1 MELLHTN
8 FKLKFLLYSF
18 LLWPTLS
25 FSQGE
30 DLFNSLRQETTKDES
45 LLPNRMIFT
54 QRALW
59 GNNGLLRK
67 AGIFPLNVEKR
78 EKELKL
84 RRSMLKIHQIIGY
97 LTLAGMVTQGFLG
110 GKLYNNLE
118 SGVYDTDLYNIH
130 RTVGNL
136 TSISYFT
143 GAGLSLFSPPP
154 LINKKSKGL
163 SSIKAHKYLA
173 SVHFSAMLATN
184 IFKNRNRKFH
194 KISAYTAVGSFAA
207 AVLVFNFK

>member
-8 FKLKFLLYSF
+8 FKLKFLLCIF
-18 LLWPTLS
+18 LLWSTLS
-25 FSQGE
+25 LSQGE

-59 GNNGLLRK
+59 GNDGLLRK
-67 AGIFPLNVEKR
+67 VGIFPLNVEQR

-84 RRSMLKIHQIIGY
+84 RRSMLKIHQVIGY

-110 GKLYNNLE
+110 GKLYNNWE
-118 SGVYDTDLYNIH
+118 RGLYNTH
-130 RTVGNL
+130 KTVGNL

-143 GAGLSLFSPPP
+143 GAGLSLFAPPP
-154 LINKKSKGL
+154 LINKKTKGL

-184 IFKNRNRKFH
+184 IFKNRNQQIH

-207 AVLVFNFK
+207 AVLVFNLK

>member
-1 MELLHTN
+1 MFLWGSLFLSYQLL
-8 FKLKFLLYSF
+8 
-18 LLWPTLS
+18 

-30 DLFNSLRQETTKDES
+30 DLFNSLRKETAKDES
-45 LLPNRMIFT
+45 LLPSRMIFT
-54 QRALW
+54 QKALW

-67 AGIFPLNVEKR
+67 VGFSNLNVEQR

-110 GKLYNNLE
+110 GRLYNNLE
-118 SGVYDTDLYNIH
+118 SGIYDTDLYNIH
-130 RTVGNL
+130 KTVGNL

-143 GAGLSLFSPPP
+143 GAGLSLFAPPP
-154 LINKKSKGL
+154 LINKKRKGL

-184 IFKNRNRKFH
+184 IFKNRNRKIH

>member
-8 FKLKFLLYSF
+8 FKLKFLLCIF
-18 LLWPTLS
+18 LLWSTLS
-25 FSQGE
+25 LSQGE

-67 AGIFPLNVEKR
+67 AGIFPLNVEQR

-84 RRSMLKIHQIIGY
+84 RRSMLKIHQVIGY

-110 GKLYNNLE
+110 GKLYNNWE
-118 SGVYDTDLYNIH
+118 RGLYNTH
-130 RTVGNL
+130 KTVGNL

-143 GAGLSLFSPPP
+143 GAGLSLFAPPP
-154 LINKKSKGL
+154 LINKKTKGL

-173 SVHFSAMLATN
+173 SVHFSAMLSTN
-184 IFKNRNRKFH
+184 IFKNKNKQIH

>member
-67 AGIFPLNVEKR
+67 VGIFPLNVEQR

-84 RRSMLKIHQIIGY
+84 RRSMLKIHQVIGY

-110 GKLYNNLE
+110 GKLYNNWE
-118 SGVYDTDLYNIH
+118 RGLYNTH
-130 RTVGNL
+130 KTVGNL

-143 GAGLSLFSPPP
+143 GAGLSLFAPPP
-154 LINKKSKGL
+154 LINKKSKGF

-184 IFKNRNRKFH
+184 IFKNRNKQIH

>member
-8 FKLKFLLYSF
+8 FKLKFLLCIF
-18 LLWPTLS
+18 LLWSTLS

-67 AGIFPLNVEKR
+67 AGIFPLNVEQR

-84 RRSMLKIHQIIGY
+84 RRSMLKIHQVIGY

-110 GKLYNNLE
+110 GKLYNNWE
-118 SGVYDTDLYNIH
+118 RGLYNTH
-130 RTVGNL
+130 KTVGNL

-143 GAGLSLFSPPP
+143 GAGLSLFAPPP
-154 LINKKSKGL
+154 LINKKTKGL

-184 IFKNRNRKFH
+184 IFKNRNQQIH

>member
-1 MELLHTN
+1 MGLFNTN
-8 FKLKFLLYSF
+8 SRAKFLLISL
-18 LLWPTLS
+18 LLWSKLS

-30 DLFNSLRQETTKDES
+30 DLFNSLRQETVKDES
-45 LLPNRMIFT
+45 LIPKRMIFT

-59 GNNGLLRK
+59 GNKGLLRK
-67 AGIFPLNVEKR
+67 FGIFPLNVEQR

-110 GKLYNNLE
+110 GKLYNNWE
-118 SGVYDTDLYNIH
+118 RGLYNTH
-130 RTVGNL
+130 KTVGNL

-143 GAGLSLFSPPP
+143 GAGLSLFAPPP

-173 SVHFSAMLATN
+173 SVHFSSMLATN
-184 IFKNRNRKFH
+184 IFKKRNQQIH

-207 AVLVFNFK
+207 AVLVFKFN

>member
-1 MELLHTN
+1 MELFNTN
-8 FKLKFLLYSF
+8 SRLKFLLISL
-18 LLWPTLS
+18 LLWSKLS

-30 DLFNSLRQETTKDES
+30 DLFNSLRQETVKDES
-45 LLPNRMIFT
+45 LIPKRMIFT

-59 GNNGLLRK
+59 GNKGLLRK
-67 AGIFPLNVEKR
+67 FGIFPLNVEQR

-110 GKLYNNLE
+110 GKLYNNWE
-118 SGVYDTDLYNIH
+118 RGLYNTH
-130 RTVGNL
+130 KTVGNL

-143 GAGLSLFSPPP
+143 GAGLSLFAPPP

-184 IFKNRNRKFH
+184 VFKKRNQQIH

-207 AVLVFNFK
+207 AILVFKFN

>member
-1 MELLHTN
+1 MELLYTN
-8 FKLKFLLYSF
+8 SISKILFSSL
-18 LLWPTLS
+18 LLWSTLS

-30 DLFNSLRQETTKDES
+30 DLFDSLRQETVKDES

-59 GNNGLLRK
+59 GNKGLLRK
-67 AGIFPLNVEKR
+67 VGIFPLNVERR

-110 GKLYNNLE
+110 GKLYNNWE
-118 SGVYDTDLYNIH
+118 RGLYNTH
-130 RTVGNL
+130 KTVGNL

-143 GAGLSLFSPPP
+143 GAGLSLFAPPP

-173 SVHFSAMLATN
+173 SVHFSAMLSTN
-184 IFKNRNRKFH
+184 IFKKRNQQIH

>member
-1 MELLHTN
+1 MGLLHTN
-8 FKLKFLLYSF
+8 FRVKFLFCIF
-18 LLWPTLS
+18 LLWSTFS

-30 DLFNSLRQETTKDES
+30 DLFSSIRQETAKDES

-67 AGIFPLNVEKR
+67 AGIFPLNVEQR

-84 RRSMLKIHQIIGY
+84 RRSMLKIHQVIGY

-110 GKLYNNLE
+110 GKLYNNWE
-118 SGVYDTDLYNIH
+118 RGLYNTH
-130 RTVGNL
+130 KTVGNL

-154 LINKKSKGL
+154 LINKKSKGF

-184 IFKNRNRKFH
+184 IFKNRNKQIH

-207 AVLVFNFK
+207 AVLVFNFN

>member
-8 FKLKFLLYSF
+8 FKLKFLLCIF
-18 LLWPTLS
+18 LLWSTLS
-25 FSQGE
+25 LSQGE

-67 AGIFPLNVEKR
+67 AGIFPLNVEQR

-84 RRSMLKIHQIIGY
+84 RRSMLKIHQVIGY

-110 GKLYNNLE
+110 GKLYNNWE
-118 SGVYDTDLYNIH
+118 RGLYNTH
-130 RTVGNL
+130 KTVGNL

-154 LINKKSKGL
+154 LINKKVK
-163 SSIKAHKYLA
+163 
-173 SVHFSAMLATN
+173 
-184 IFKNRNRKFH
+184 
-194 KISAYTAVGSFAA
+194 
-207 AVLVFNFK
+207 VLVL

>member
-1 MELLHTN
+1 MGLLHTN
-8 FKLKFLLYSF
+8 FMVKFLFCIF
-18 LLWPTLS
+18 LLWSTLS

-30 DLFNSLRQETTKDES
+30 DLFSSIRQETAKDES

-67 AGIFPLNVEKR
+67 AGIFPLNVEQR

-84 RRSMLKIHQIIGY
+84 RRSMLKIHQVIGY

-110 GKLYNNLE
+110 GKLYNNWE
-118 SGVYDTDLYNIH
+118 RGLYNTH
-130 RTVGNL
+130 KTVGNL

-154 LINKKSKGL
+154 LINKKSKGF

-173 SVHFSAMLATN
+173 SVHFSAMLVTN
-184 IFKNRNRKFH
+184 IFKNRNKQIH

>member
-8 FKLKFLLYSF
+8 FKLKFLLCIF
-18 LLWPTLS
+18 LLWSTLS
-25 FSQGE
+25 LSQGE

-67 AGIFPLNVEKR
+67 AGIFPLNVEQR

-84 RRSMLKIHQIIGY
+84 RRSMLKIHQVIGY

-110 GKLYNNLE
+110 GKLYNNWE
-118 SGVYDTDLYNIH
+118 RGLYNTH
-130 RTVGNL
+130 KTVGNL

-154 LINKKSKGL
+154 LINKKSKGF

-184 IFKNRNRKFH
+184 IFKNRNKQIH

>member
-8 FKLKFLLYSF
+8 FKVKFLFYIF
-18 LLWPTLS
+18 LLWSTLS
-25 FSQGE
+25 YSQGE

-118 SGVYDTDLYNIH
+118 SGIYDTDLYNIH

-184 IFKNRNRKFH
+184 IFKNRNRKVH

>member
-59 GNNGLLRK
+59 GNDGLLRK
-67 AGIFPLNVEKR
+67 VGIFPLNVEQR

-84 RRSMLKIHQIIGY
+84 RRSMLKIHQVIGY

-110 GKLYNNLE
+110 GKLYNNWE
-118 SGVYDTDLYNIH
+118 RGLYNTH
-130 RTVGNL
+130 KTVGNL

-143 GAGLSLFSPPP
+143 GAGLSLFAPPP
-154 LINKKSKGL
+154 LINKKTKGL

-184 IFKNRNRKFH
+184 IFKNRNQQIH

>member
-1 MELLHTN
+1 MELLNTN
-8 FKLKFLLYSF
+8 SRVKFLLISL
-18 LLWPTLS
+18 LLWSKLS

-30 DLFNSLRQETTKDES
+30 DLFNSLRQETVKDES
-45 LLPNRMIFT
+45 LIPTRMIFT

-59 GNNGLLRK
+59 GNKGLLRK
-67 AGIFPLNVEKR
+67 FGIFPLNVEQR

-110 GKLYNNLE
+110 GKLYNNWE
-118 SGVYDTDLYNIH
+118 RGLYNTH
-130 RTVGNL
+130 KTVGNL

-143 GAGLSLFSPPP
+143 GAGLSLFAPPP

-173 SVHFSAMLATN
+173 SVHFSAMLSTN
-184 IFKNRNRKFH
+184 IFKKRNQQIH

>member
-8 FKLKFLLYSF
+8 FKLKFLLCIF
-18 LLWPTLS
+18 LLWSTLS
-25 FSQGE
+25 LSQGE

-67 AGIFPLNVEKR
+67 AGIFPLNVELR

-84 RRSMLKIHQIIGY
+84 RRSMLKIHQVIGY

-110 GKLYNNLE
+110 GKLYNNWE
-118 SGVYDTDLYNIH
+118 RGLYNTH
-130 RTVGNL
+130 KTVGNL

-143 GAGLSLFSPPP
+143 GAGLSLFAPPP
-154 LINKKSKGL
+154 LINKKTKGL

-184 IFKNRNRKFH
+184 IFKNRNQQIH

>member
-67 AGIFPLNVEKR
+67 AGIFPLNVELR

-110 GKLYNNLE
+110 GKLYNNWE
-118 SGVYDTDLYNIH
+118 RGLYNTH
-130 RTVGNL
+130 KTVGNL

-143 GAGLSLFSPPP
+143 GAGLSLFAPPP
-154 LINKKSKGL
+154 LINKKTKGL

-184 IFKNRNRKFH
+184 VFKNRNQQIH

>member
-8 FKLKFLLYSF
+8 FKLKFLLCIF
-18 LLWPTLS
+18 LLWSTLS
-25 FSQGE
+25 LSQGE

-59 GNNGLLRK
+59 GNDGLLRK
-67 AGIFPLNVEKR
+67 VGIFPLNVEQR

-84 RRSMLKIHQIIGY
+84 RRSMLKIHQVIGY

-110 GKLYNNLE
+110 GKLYNNWE
-118 SGVYDTDLYNIH
+118 RGLYNTH
-130 RTVGNL
+130 KTVGNL

-143 GAGLSLFSPPP
+143 GAGLSLFAPPP
-154 LINKKSKGL
+154 LINKKSKGF

-184 IFKNRNRKFH
+184 IFKNRNQQIH

>member
-1 MELLHTN
+1 MGLLHTN
-8 FKLKFLLYSF
+8 FMVKFLFCIF
-18 LLWPTLS
+18 LLWSTLS

-30 DLFNSLRQETTKDES
+30 DLFSSIRQETAKDES

-67 AGIFPLNVEKR
+67 AGIFPLNVELR

-84 RRSMLKIHQIIGY
+84 RRSMLKIHQVIGY

-110 GKLYNNLE
+110 GKLYNNWE
-118 SGVYDTDLYNIH
+118 RGLYNTH
-130 RTVGNL
+130 KTVGNL

-143 GAGLSLFSPPP
+143 GAGLSLFAPPP
-154 LINKKSKGL
+154 LINKKTKGL

-184 IFKNRNRKFH
+184 IFKNRNQQIH

>member
-8 FKLKFLLYSF
+8 FKLKFLLCIF
-18 LLWPTLS
+18 LLWSTLS
-25 FSQGE
+25 LSQGE

-67 AGIFPLNVEKR
+67 VGIFPLNVEQR

-84 RRSMLKIHQIIGY
+84 RRSMLKIHQVIGY

-110 GKLYNNLE
+110 GKLYNNWE
-118 SGVYDTDLYNIH
+118 RGLYNTH
-130 RTVGNL
+130 KTVGNL

-154 LINKKSKGL
+154 LINKKSKGF

-184 IFKNRNRKFH
+184 IFKNRNKQIH

>member
-1 MELLHTN
+1 MELFNTN
-8 FKLKFLLYSF
+8 SRAKFLLISL
-18 LLWPTLS
+18 LLWSKLS

-30 DLFNSLRQETTKDES
+30 DLFNSLRQETVKDES
-45 LLPNRMIFT
+45 LIPKRMIFT

-59 GNNGLLRK
+59 GNKGLLRK
-67 AGIFPLNVEKR
+67 FGIFPLNVEQR

-110 GKLYNNLE
+110 GKLYNNWE
-118 SGVYDTDLYNIH
+118 RGLYNTH
-130 RTVGNL
+130 KTVGNL

-143 GAGLSLFSPPP
+143 GAGLSLFAPPP

-173 SVHFSAMLATN
+173 SVHFSSMLATN
-184 IFKNRNRKFH
+184 IFKKRNQQIH

-207 AVLVFNFK
+207 AVLVFKFN

>member
-1 MELLHTN
+1 MELFHINL
-8 FKLKFLLYSF
+8 KLKFLLGS
-18 LLWPTLS
+18 LLLFSTGS

-30 DLFNSLRQETTKDES
+30 DLFNSLRQETVRDQS

-67 AGIFPLNVEKR
+67 AGLFPLNIEQR

-110 GKLYNNLE
+110 GKLYNNWE
-118 SGVYDTDLYNIH
+118 RGLYNTH
-130 RTVGNL
+130 KTVGNL

-143 GAGLSLFSPPP
+143 GAGLSLFAPPP

-184 IFKNRNRKFH
+184 VFKRRNKQIH

>member
-1 MELLHTN
+1 MGLLHTN
-8 FKLKFLLYSF
+8 FRVKFLFCIF
-18 LLWPTLS
+18 LLWSTLS

-67 AGIFPLNVEKR
+67 AGIFPLNVELR

-84 RRSMLKIHQIIGY
+84 RRSMLKIHQVIGY

-110 GKLYNNLE
+110 GKLYNNWE
-118 SGVYDTDLYNIH
+118 RGLYNTH
-130 RTVGNL
+130 KTVGNL

-143 GAGLSLFSPPP
+143 GAGLSLFAPPP
-154 LINKKSKGL
+154 LINKKTKGL

-173 SVHFSAMLATN
+173 SVHFSAMLSTN
-184 IFKNRNRKFH
+184 IFKNRNQQIH

>member
-1 MELLHTN
+1 M
-8 FKLKFLLYSF
+8 
-18 LLWPTLS
+18 S

-67 AGIFPLNVEKR
+67 AGIFPLNVEQR

-110 GKLYNNLE
+110 GKLYNNWE
-118 SGVYDTDLYNIH
+118 RGLYNTH
-130 RTVGNL
+130 KTVGNL

-143 GAGLSLFSPPP
+143 GAGLSLFAPPP
-154 LINKKSKGL
+154 LINKKTKGL

-184 IFKNRNRKFH
+184 IFKNRNQQIH

>member
-1 MELLHTN
+1 MGLLHTN
-8 FKLKFLLYSF
+8 FRVKFLFCIF
-18 LLWPTLS
+18 LLWSTLS

-30 DLFNSLRQETTKDES
+30 DLFSSIRKETAKDES

-67 AGIFPLNVEKR
+67 AGIFPLNVEQR

-84 RRSMLKIHQIIGY
+84 RRSMLKIHQVIGY

-110 GKLYNNLE
+110 GKLYNNGE
-118 SGVYDTDLYNIH
+118 RGLYNTH
-130 RTVGNL
+130 KTVGNL

-143 GAGLSLFSPPP
+143 GAGLSLFAPPP
-154 LINKKSKGL
+154 LINKKTKGL

-184 IFKNRNRKFH
+184 IFKNRNQQIH

>member
-1 MELLHTN
+1 MELFNTN
-8 FKLKFLLYSF
+8 SRAKFLLISL
-18 LLWPTLS
+18 LLWSKLS

-30 DLFNSLRQETTKDES
+30 DLFNSLRQETVKDES
-45 LLPNRMIFT
+45 LIPKRMIFT

-59 GNNGLLRK
+59 GNKGLLRK
-67 AGIFPLNVEKR
+67 FGIFSLNVEQR

-110 GKLYNNLE
+110 GKLYNNWE
-118 SGVYDTDLYNIH
+118 RGLYNTH
-130 RTVGNL
+130 KTVGNL

-143 GAGLSLFSPPP
+143 GAGLSLFAPPP

-173 SVHFSAMLATN
+173 SVHLSAMLATN
-184 IFKNRNRKFH
+184 IFKKRNQQIH

-207 AVLVFNFK
+207 AVLVFKFN

>member
-67 AGIFPLNVEKR
+67 VGIFPLNVEQR

-84 RRSMLKIHQIIGY
+84 RRSMLKIHQVIGY

-110 GKLYNNLE
+110 GKLYNNWE
-118 SGVYDTDLYNIH
+118 RGLYNTH
-130 RTVGNL
+130 KTVGNL

-143 GAGLSLFSPPP
+143 GAGLSLFAPPP
-154 LINKKSKGL
+154 LINKKTKGL

-173 SVHFSAMLATN
+173 SVHFSAMLSTN
-184 IFKNRNRKFH
+184 IFKNRNQQIH